1 MERNHTA
8 RGFTLIEVML
18 AMALLAIGV
27 AGVMG
32 LLRTGYLINAD
43 ARRMTR
49 AVTIA
54 QDLMNQVELWPYG
67 DPRLAIGDKA
77 EDDITDDTGAYE
89 SEMEPVADHAEE
101 DLAAGYQ
108 GIPAAALDGIFQ
120 RYWNVAYD
128 VDENENGIPDG
139 VRVAVIVRWPHG
151 SGWRRVVLTGFKP
164 NPVN

>member
-1 MERNHTA
+1 MERHRSA
-8 RGFTLIEVML
+8 HGFTLIEVML

-27 AGVMG
+27 AGLMG
-32 LLRTGYLINAD
+32 LLRTGYLVNAD

-54 QDLMNQVELWPYG
+54 QDLMNQMELWPYG
-67 DPRLAIGDKA
+67 DPRLAIGAKA
-77 EDDITDDTGAYE
+77 ETDITDDAGTYLTE
-89 SEMEPVADHAEE
+89 ETPVADHTEA
-101 DLAAGYQ
+101 DLESGFQ

-120 RYWNVAYD
+120 RYWNVSYQDDA
-128 VDENENGIPDG
+128 NGNGTPDG

-164 NPVN
+164 NTVN